1 MAAAFSSAAIVFNKS
16 DSAYSQQLLS
26 AASSLYVQVR
36 GLKCI
41 HCTECAWHDHHS
53 YLSAWAGPDS
63 KRNSDSERITCQI
76 TLPAASPDSS
86 ALGLYAGMPDRLP

>member
-36 GLKCI
+36 GWTCI
-41 HCTECAWHDHHS
+41 NCSACARLDHS
-53 YLSAWAGPDS
+53 CLSAWADPGLVDPCQGML
-63 KRNSDSERITCQI
+63 TC
-76 TLPAASPDSS
+76 SPT
-86 ALGLYAGMPDRLP
+86 